1 MSLYLG
7 KIHYWLFN
15 KIVWFENLEESI
27 VKFIE
32 DRGLDISVQ
41 KAEID
46 EKYGKKLENKN
57 LEEIIDVNNI
67 HGWLQ
72 GRIHSSEGRM
82 AAWVDFIL
90 KNDENAIEDLKKVFE
105 EQAIL
110 AVQEIKKERNPVTAS
125 EIYNC
130 MNNYILDGMPCDRV
144 NIISVSE
151 DSLVQWERS
160 ICVHKDIWAK
170 ENVDVKV
177 FYDLRDAWIKTFV
190 ENLNPNFKYSIDS
203 DMKFNIIQVRH
214 VS

>member
-110 AVQEIKKERNPVTAS
+110 AVQEIKKERNPATAS

-203 DMKFNIIQVRH
+203 DMKFNIIQK
-214 VS
+214 